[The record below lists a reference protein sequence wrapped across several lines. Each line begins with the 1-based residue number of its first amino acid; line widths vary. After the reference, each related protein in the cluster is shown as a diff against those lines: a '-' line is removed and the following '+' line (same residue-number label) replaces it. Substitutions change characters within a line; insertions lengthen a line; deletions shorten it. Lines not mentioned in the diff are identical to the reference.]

1 MFCKYCGKQIEDGQ
15 VCTCQQQQA
24 PAPQGVKI
32 NFDFKAVSENLKA
45 WLKDCTKRVDW
56 ITNGIFG
63 VVSYLL
69 YSIFFLC
76 AIRGLLGALTDGHY
90 DDLVE
95 MLEDADIS
103 IPYGLAFWYGL
114 LALIVGCVFTVGL
127 SVLKD
132 LIEKHNIDIK
142 AHISRFFGVSLMN
155 AGILLI
161 GGLATLITPAI
172 GMFFVV
178 AAIINRVRDYV
189 LIVNPL
195 FKEKHNVFATLI
207 IVGIMALILMIGVAI
222 GWAAFK
228 GFFEILTDDA
238 FSGLGSLF

>member
-15 VCTCQQQQA
+15 VCTCQQQQV
-24 PAPQGVKI
+24 PAPQEVKI
-32 NFDFKAVSENLKA
+32 NFDFKAVLENLKA

-95 MLEDADIS
+95 MLEYADIS

-114 LALIVGCVFTVGL
+114 LALIVGCAFTVGL
-127 SVLKD
+127 LVLKD
-132 LIEKHNIDIK
+132 LIAKRNIDIQ
-142 AHISRFFGVSLMN
+142 AHLSRFFGVSLLN

-161 GGLATLITPAI
+161 GGLATLITPVI
-172 GMFFVV
+172 GLFFVFG
-178 AAIINRVRDYV
+178 AIVIRVREYV
-189 LIVNPL
+189 LIINPF
-195 FKEKHNVFATLI
+195 FKEKHNVFANLI
-207 IVGIMALILMIGVAI
+207 IAGIVALILIIGVAI
-222 GWAAFK
+222 CWAAFK
-228 GFFEILTDDA
+228 GFLEVLSDGA